1 MNNENKISEQQND
14 FVINHT
20 KEDAETSRKII
31 EKFNKRL
38 YISKRRQ
45 ENAKLDSAIL
55 PPTRISELF
64 PWLDY
69 KDLLHPPVTLTDVDP
84 PHLHTEV
91 SPEPPTLT
99 PTQSP
104 SSNVTGSPSKLSSN
118 SPLKFNKAVSGFRTP
133 KKDESKERNIELQNK
148 VSRNIFSESDLFY
161 SDEDS
166 SIDSAV
172 SGILLRAQ
180 EEVKICRIWF
190 NANKMFKVR
199 ELSTQTTQYYDD
211 VQIASNNV
219 YSNSYRPPVTKPP
232 QPSRSPEPH
241 DFLDGL
247 NLLEQ
252 ANILK
257 DITSETSN
265 IPWNILT
272 DDVHMLDAESGNSS
286 DSADILSYVTKNME
300 RTGNFGEEE
309 IYNKIM

>member
-1 MNNENKISEQQND
+1 MNNENKISERQND

-20 KEDAETSRKII
+20 IEDAETSRKII

-55 PPTRISELF
+55 PPTRISQLF

-91 SPEPPTLT
+91 SSEPPTLT

-199 ELSTQTTQYYDD
+199 ELSTQTTQYYDQTTQYD
-211 VQIASNNV
+211 QTTHLDHTNQYDQTTLLNNQDDETT
-219 YSNSYRPPVTKPP
+219 S
-232 QPSRSPEPH
+232 
-241 DFLDGL
+241 
-247 NLLEQ
+247 
-252 ANILK
+252 
-257 DITSETSN
+257 SETTAQ
-265 IPWNILT
+265 T
-272 DDVHMLDAESGNSS
+272 DTSDNFFNENDLYATYDDATEQSTYEETTTAN
-286 DSADILSYVTKNME
+286 VETT
-300 RTGNFGEEE
+300 TGARFAL
-309 IYNKIM
+309 